1 MAPTPIPPVPGST
14 RPILIALLTALYFVP
29 VHAAEQMEASKD
41 MVVLTISGDIHNINR
56 GALSTLLCLRPSYV
70 ALPQAGEGPGATPE
84 LKQPATFTGPL
95 LKEVLAG
102 VGAQRGQG
110 KFSRRGRLSGVAR
123 S

>member
-56 GALSTLLCLRPSYV
+56 GALSALLCLRPSYV
-70 ALPQAGEGPGATPE
+70 ALPQAGEGLGATPE
-84 LKQPATFTGPL
+84 LNNSQPSR
-95 LKEVLAG
+95 VLC
-102 VGAQRGQG
+102 
-110 KFSRRGRLSGVAR
+110 
-123 S
+123 

>member
-1 MAPTPIPPVPGST
+1 MAPTPIPSIPGSM

-29 VHAAEQMEASKD
+29 VHAAEQMKASKD

-56 GALSTLLCLRPSYV
+56 GALSALLCLRPSYV
-70 ALPQAGEGPGATPE
+70 ALPQAGDGPGATSE
-84 LKQPATFTGPL
+84 LKQPATFTGLL